1 MCEMLQNIFSA
12 ETALRQSGL
21 NHTAA
26 VSDFLMV
33 LPPTKKFVMQLEQV
47 DVLEAVFPATVGV
60 VNALDKF
67 LAVPQLFLTGLQVL
81 MKIMSIFPHQ
91 LRTCVTTALKR
102 F

>member
-1 MCEMLQNIFSA
+1 MLGHAVGVSECARCLQNIFSA

-60 VNALDKF
+60 VNA
-67 LAVPQLFLTGLQVL
+67 A
-81 MKIMSIFPHQ
+81 
-91 LRTCVTTALKR
+91 
-102 F
+102 